1 MGLTDSFQFGSESR
15 HFSLMEQ
22 RDERLVSRLDQQ
34 KFERIPV
41 VRDAFESRDDGTQHG
56 ATSNWITSKFNQN
69 QGEAAT
75 TYCCRFLEYC
85 YQRTHG
91 PRGNWPDHALVQRM
105 SEEDDTRTSCYE

>member
-41 VRDAFESRDDGTQHG
+41 VRDAFESRNDGT
-56 ATSNWITSKFNQN
+56 
-69 QGEAAT
+69 
-75 TYCCRFLEYC
+75 
-85 YQRTHG
+85 
-91 PRGNWPDHALVQRM
+91 
-105 SEEDDTRTSCYE
+105 